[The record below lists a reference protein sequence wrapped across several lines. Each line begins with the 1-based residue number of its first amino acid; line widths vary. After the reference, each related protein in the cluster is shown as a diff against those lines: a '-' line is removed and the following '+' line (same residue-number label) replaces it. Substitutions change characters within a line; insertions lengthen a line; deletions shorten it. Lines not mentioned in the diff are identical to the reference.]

1 MIFGAFNSGKTNVLL
16 SLIKNEPDIEKMSLY
31 ARDLYKA
38 KYQKL
43 LLNNQMIRRYL
54 WYLFNDIY
62 ENIEYHN
69 LNRKRKILI
78 VFYDMT
84 ADIPNN
90 KNFNSIVTKVFI
102 RGQKLSIFLVF
113 ITQYYLAVPKIVRL
127 NLC

>member
-1 MIFGAFNSGKTNVLL
+1 
-16 SLIKNEPDIEKMSLY
+16 
-31 ARDLYKA
+31 
-38 KYQKL
+38 
-43 LLNNQMIRRYL
+43 
-54 WYLFNDIY
+54 
-62 ENIEYHN
+62 
-69 LNRKRKILI
+69 
-78 VFYDMT
+78 MT